1 VAGRVRCTATLFA
14 PSVAVTARH
23 WVAQDLV
30 GVTPVDAVLALGEAR
45 FPIDGAEAQVA

>member
-1 VAGRVRCTATLFA
+1 MAGRVRCTATLFA